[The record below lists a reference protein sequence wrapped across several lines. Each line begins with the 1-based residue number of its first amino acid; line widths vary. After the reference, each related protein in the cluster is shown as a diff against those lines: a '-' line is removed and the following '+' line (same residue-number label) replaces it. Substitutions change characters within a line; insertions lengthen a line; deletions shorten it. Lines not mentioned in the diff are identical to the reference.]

1 MADYRARVDED
12 LSERIDEVLESDEG
26 YKTKNGFV
34 NEAIR
39 RLLDQV
45 ELRRDREEIKEQVKE
60 EALRELRDSDLS

>member
-60 EALRELRDSDLS
+60 EALKELRDSDLS

>member
-1 MADYRARVDED
+1 VDED

-45 ELRRDREEIKEQVKE
+45 ELRRDREDIKEQVKE
-60 EALRELRDSDLS
+60 EALKELRDSDLS

>member
-45 ELRRDREEIKEQVKE
+45 ELRRDREQIKEQVKE

>member
-60 EALRELRDSDLS
+60 EALSELRDSDLS

>member
-45 ELRRDREEIKEQVKE
+45 ELRRDREDIKEQVKE
-60 EALRELRDSDLS
+60 EALKELRDSDLS